1 MVRWF
6 RGLDLQIKVALISA
20 LFGGV
25 FGGIG
30 GIAGP
35 LIQGKIQQI
44 GDTKKLNLEA
54 DLARQTKFID
64 AQSQFLTDI
73 SRALWDWRYVSIKV
87 AYYGGTPNVNSE
99 KYKEAFEGY
108 DKRIWDLLSSMRLLI
123 SQSNRL
129 VSERVFHDLQNFYPV
144 AVELD
149 KLISAAASEGDAK
162 KRENE
167 FQRLNS
173 LIFEDISTRIDAILL
188 EISKDFGVARSS
200 LPLARER

>member
-73 SRALWDWRYVSIKV
+73 SRALWDWRYVSTV
-87 AYYGGTPNVNSE
+87 RRG
-99 KYKEAFEGY
+99 
-108 DKRIWDLLSSMRLLI
+108 D
-123 SQSNRL
+123 
-129 VSERVFHDLQNFYPV
+129 PV
-144 AVELD
+144 EPFD
-149 KLISAAASEGDAK
+149 D
-162 KRENE
+162 R
-167 FQRLNS
+167 
-173 LIFEDISTRIDAILL
+173 
-188 EISKDFGVARSS
+188 
-200 LPLARER
+200 